1 MIRMTTEPA
10 PARLTDRTIARIAWL
25 PIGAAVG
32 ALANSVAGS
41 AAGLLAVRL
50 GGEAWFAGW
59 PQAMLVIGTALA
71 ALAISRA
78 SRRGGRSR
86 ALAWGAALGGI
97 GAAAVVWSSVAGAIV
112 PMLLGSLVF
121 GAGNAAVMLSRYAAA
136 ERAAPEHR
144 VRSLTR
150 LLVATSI
157 GAVIGPLLLAPSDV
171 AGQAMG
177 MPPLA
182 GCFALGALGF
192 AVAAGALAASAPR
205 IPGAPVG
212 TTTTVAPPA
221 AADVG
226 SARGA
231 APADGGRVTDAART
245 ARRDTTLGVGILSFA
260 NVVMV
265 IVMTVTPLH
274 LEHLHADLGTVG
286 LLISAHI
293 AAMFAPSPLSALLVG
308 RWGAERVAAVSAVVL
323 GAACMTVASVPHSL
337 PGVAVSV
344 VVIGAGWNLALV
356 AGSAVLARDA
366 EEQVRLRREGWGEV
380 GMGLAAASGGG
391 ASGMLLQAAG
401 FASVA
406 ATAAVFAAAMLAA
419 AAAAR
424 NWPAT
429 RL

>member
-10 PARLTDRTIARIAWL
+10 PTSTTTDRLSVRIAFL
-25 PIGAAVG
+25 HIGAAVG

-86 ALAWGAALGGI
+86 ALAAGAALAAI
-97 GAAAVVWSSVAGAIV
+97 GAAVVVWSATAVAIG

-136 ERAAPEHR
+136 ERATTGHR
-144 VRSLTR
+144 VRALTR
-150 LLVATSI
+150 LLVATSV

-171 AGQAMG
+171 AWQAMG
-177 MPPLA
+177 LPPLA
-182 GCFALGALGF
+182 GCFALGAIGF
-192 AVAAGALAASAPR
+192 AAAACAFVASTPRVPGSPRSTIPPAGEA
-205 IPGAPVG
+205 GPVLG
-212 TTTTVAPPA
+212 TT
-221 AADVG
+221 
-226 SARGA
+226 
-231 APADGGRVTDAART
+231 PADGGRVTGGGRT
-245 ARRDTTLGVGILSFA
+245 TRRDTILGVGILSLA
-260 NVVMV
+260 NIVMV
-265 IVMTVTPLH
+265 IVMTVMPVH

-286 LLISAHI
+286 LLISAHV
-293 AAMFAPSPLSALLVG
+293 AAMFAPSPLSGRLVA
-308 RWGAERVAAVSAVVL
+308 RWGAERVAAVSALAL
-323 GAACMTVASVPHSL
+323 GAASLMAASVPHSL
-337 PGVAVSV
+337 PGVAASV

-366 EEQVRLRREGWGEV
+366 AERVRLRREGWGEV
-380 GMGLAAASGGG
+380 GMGLAAAGGG
-391 ASGMLLQAAG
+391 AASGVLLQAAG

-406 ATAAVFAAAMLAA
+406 ATAGLFAAALVAA
-419 AAAAR
+419 AATGAAR
-424 NWPAT
+424 SRPAG
-429 RL
+429 RP